1 MKSSKFRVPFK
12 ETRVMLWVG
21 NNSLIFWL
29 AQLFADLYYD
39 LNQLYVPYKKLTLV
53 PHYAKFT
60 LYKLQY
66 KAGKT
71 E

>member
-1 MKSSKFRVPFK
+1 
-12 ETRVMLWVG
+12 MLLVS

-39 LNQLYVPYKKLTLV
+39 LNQLYDPYNKLTLV